1 MLCAFIEITNTKKMT
16 FYQTKKNETKD
27 TLTLYGGIICAIL
40 IFLISFSHFW
50 NTLEHS
56 HYSLYC
62 PVCFLYQLVTIVHEL
77 QAEWEALE
85 IITHEWRLDNVEEKL
100 IEEYSNESLVEEKDK
115 HV

>member
-1 MLCAFIEITNTKKMT
+1 MLCAFIGITNAKKMT

-50 NTLEHS
+50 NTLGDI
-56 HYSLYC
+56 HYTA